1 MYELPDL
8 VVVARQMNDEL
19 RGKRIVAAQFNEKGY
34 YNLPKEEFEAALIGK
49 IIGTATA
56 QGKWLLVKLEP
67 DMYLQLGWHTGHIL
81 YHPNRETIPKQ
92 FTLRVDFADNTVLTI
107 RNHGMSFIR
116 VVKEDE
122 LGKFEYL
129 GKVYLELGMSPVDE
143 KEFTFKAFN
152 NVLEESSTKMIKD
165 ILSVD
170 QSKIAGIGNG
180 YFQEIIFKAKIHP
193 KRKAGELSEK
203 ERRALY
209 NAITEVLS
217 EAIRL
222 GGKDDILD
230 LYGKKGGYNKILGAH
245 GLGKPCPDCGTAMG
259 GLDLLGSRTYYCPS
273 CQK

>member
-19 RGKRIVAAQFNEKGY
+19 RGKRTVAAQFNEKGY
-34 YNLPKEEFEAALIGK
+34 YNLPKEEFEAALVGK
-49 IIGTATA
+49 TIGTATA

-116 VVKEDE
+116 VVKEEE
-122 LGKFEYL
+122 LGTFEYP
-129 GKVYLELGMSPVDE
+129 GNLGMSPVDE

-152 NVLEESSTKMIKD
+152 SILEESGTKMIKD
-165 ILSVD
+165 VLTVD

-203 ERRALY
+203 ERKALY
-209 NAITEVLS
+209 NAITDVLS

-245 GLGKPCPDCGTAMG
+245 VLGKPCSDCGTAIE